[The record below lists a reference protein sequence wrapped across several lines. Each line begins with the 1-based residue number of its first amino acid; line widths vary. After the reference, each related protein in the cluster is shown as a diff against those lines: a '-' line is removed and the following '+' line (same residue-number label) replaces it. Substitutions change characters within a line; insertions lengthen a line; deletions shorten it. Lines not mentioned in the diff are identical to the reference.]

1 MNNTN
6 NLHQQFA
13 AVEKF
18 IVKIVSKFYRSAH
31 V

>member
-1 MNNTN
+1 
-6 NLHQQFA
+6 LHQQFA

-18 IVKIVSKFYRSAH
+18 IVKIVSKFYRSTH